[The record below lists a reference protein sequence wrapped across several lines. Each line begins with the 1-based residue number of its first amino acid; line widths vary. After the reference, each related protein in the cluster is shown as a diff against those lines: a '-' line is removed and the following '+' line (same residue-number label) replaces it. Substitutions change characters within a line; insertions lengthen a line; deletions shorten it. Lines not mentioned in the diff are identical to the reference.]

1 MTYYDSAKDISYDLY
16 IFDSAKETYHLT
28 CIYLIKIYTGNMTYY
43 LHILILFILPVYI
56 LIFCIFVYILILF
69 YTGNMTYYMYKIYTY
84 KIYTGNMIFVYILIL
99 FYTGNMTYYLYIFYT
114 CKICIKYIYFIYYTG
129 NMILQKIYHI

>member
-1 MTYYDSAKDISYDLY
+1 
-16 IFDSAKETYHLT
+16 
-28 CIYLIKIYTGNMTYY
+28 
-43 LHILILFILPVYI
+43 
-56 LIFCIFVYILILF
+56 
-69 YTGNMTYYMYKIYTY
+69 MYKIYTY